1 MAVVAGVVFLAVRAM
16 LVAPTS
22 AGWRRCVGP
31 AMPTGSTPITGPS
44 PTDLPRGQAY
54 DLARDRANIRIS
66 ILSPTGLDGQIGHDD
81 ATLLDRE
88 LAWPSRTTL
97 ANIGFGREVT
107 EAKETPQAEPREHGP
122 HRPAGGRPYPCVQ
135 GFCRQSGAYGSDPCR
150 QGHGRRTRTDVHR
163 RQD

>member
-1 MAVVAGVVFLAVRAM
+1 LGHPNCFPSIEYYRVSRNFHVSGYLMAVVAGVVFLAVRAM

-66 ILSPTGLDGQIGHDD
+66 ILSPTGLDG
-81 ATLLDRE
+81 A
-88 LAWPSRTTL
+88 A
-97 ANIGFGREVT
+97 GR
-107 EAKETPQAEPREHGP
+107 A
-122 HRPAGGRPYPCVQ
+122 
-135 GFCRQSGAYGSDPCR
+135 S
-150 QGHGRRTRTDVHR
+150 
-163 RQD
+163 